1 VLFNAGDQVPVI
13 PLLDVVGNAAK
24 LAPQKIGATAVN
36 VGVIF
41 GGLTVTVIEAVAAHP
56 AALVPVTVY
65 VVVTLGA
72 IVILGVVEI
81 VV

>member
-1 VLFNAGDQVPVI
+1 M
-13 PLLDVVGNAAK
+13 PLLEVVCNADK
-24 LAPQKIGATAVN
+24 FSPEQIGDTAMN

>member
-1 VLFNAGDQVPVI
+1 M
-13 PLLDVVGNAAK
+13 PLVEVVGNADK
-24 LAPQKIGATAVN
+24 LAPEHIGATAVN

-72 IVILGVVEI
+72 IVILGVVGI
-81 VV
+81 GV